1 MALIRADR
9 IKESS
14 TSTGTGAFT
23 LAGADSTYR
32 TFASVCAVADTVYYA
47 IAHRT
52 SNEWEVGLGTYS
64 ATNTLTRTTVH
75 SSSNANAAVT
85 FSAGTKDVL
94 LALTKTQLE
103 TYASLAG
110 TETLT
115 NKTINASNNTITNV
129 SLTSGVTGTLPL
141 GNGGTGTTTAQ
152 LAINALAGTVTS
164 GSYLRGNGTN
174 VVMATIAAGDVPTLN
189 QNTTGTA
196 SGSVSGTASY
206 LAKFTGANVVG
217 NSLIYDSGT
226 DIGLGTTTPATYGAG
241 LVIRR
246 GIDASLGL
254 TILNTS
260 FTSAA
265 SSTVLVGTAVTGGT
279 YGYLAYKSNYWTG
292 TGLYDTPSTTVLFA
306 GGSAGIHIGSSLGRI
321 KFFSNSISIV
331 RMQIGTDGFVGI
343 NETSPA
349 AQFHVTTAAAATKGL
364 IVKGASAQSANL
376 QDWQD
381 SAGTVLFAIRSN
393 GAIQPASLTD
403 SAAANNSIYYST
415 TASKLVYKDSGG
427 TVNNLY

>member
-1 MALIRADR
+1 
-9 IKESS
+9 
-14 TSTGTGAFT
+14 
-23 LAGADSTYR
+23 
-32 TFASVCAVADTVYYA
+32 VADTVYYA

-52 SNEWEVGLGTYS
+52 ANEWEVGLGTYS

-94 LALTKTQLE
+94 LTLTKTQLE

-110 TETLT
+110 SETLT

-141 GNGGTGTTTAQ
+141 ANGGTGTTTAQ
-152 LAINALAGTVTS
+152 LAINALAGAVTS

-206 LAKFTGANVVG
+206 LAKFTSANVVG
-217 NSLIYDSGT
+217 NSQLYDNGTNVGIATASPGGNFRLDVAGSIRSSGT
-226 DIGLGTTTPATYGAG
+226 GYQNVSSPTITLTNSTATTGRAW
-241 LVIRR
+241 
-246 GIDASLGL
+246 GINSD
-254 TILNTS
+254 N
-260 FTSAA
+260 
-265 SSTVLVGTAVTGGT
+265 
-279 YGYLAYKSNYWTG
+279 
-292 TGLYDTPSTTVLFA
+292 TGLFQIFDITAATATRMVVDSSGKIGVNILTPDAQV
-306 GGSAGIHIGSSLGRI
+306 HI
-321 KFFSNSISIV
+321 
-331 RMQIGTDGFVGI
+331 
-343 NETSPA
+343 TS
-349 AQFHVTTAAAATKGL
+349 AAAATKGL
-364 IVKGASAQSANL
+364 IVRGAAAQSANL
-376 QDWQD
+376 QEWLN
-381 SAGTVLFAIRSN
+381 SAGTTASAVKSD
-393 GAIQPASLTD
+393 GSIQPASLAD
-403 SAAANNSIYYST
+403 SAATNNSIYYST